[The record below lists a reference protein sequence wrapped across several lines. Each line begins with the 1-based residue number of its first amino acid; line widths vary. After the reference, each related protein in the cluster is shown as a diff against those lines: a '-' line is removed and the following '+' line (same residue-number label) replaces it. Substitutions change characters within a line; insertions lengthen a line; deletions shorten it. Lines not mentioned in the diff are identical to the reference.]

1 MRASDFLV
9 GDVYG
14 VFVGHANQR
23 MFIFPRSVMRSWR
36 FFRPWTPDA
45 GPKKR
50 GEETHGKTHW
60 FGWKTLRW
68 KTLAKKTLKPRS
80 FYGIVQVLGWY
91 SSCLFGTTSTSEP
104 WRVERTMP
112 MSNTWVASRTPQ
124 VQYELGHTVS
134 HSEFKY
140 IYISHSEFKY
150 IYICLYTYSNLIFQ
164 ICTCT

>member
-1 MRASDFLV
+1 MTSLELWFLALDIAILNEGQRFFGRRRIWCV
-9 GDVYG
+9 CWTCQPKDVY
-14 VFVGHANQR
+14 FSTFSNEELK
-23 MFIFPRSVMRSWR
+23 IFSSL
-36 FFRPWTPDA
+36 DS
-45 GPKKR
+45 GCGSKKR

-140 IYISHSEFKY
+140 IYIYKSFR
-150 IYICLYTYSNLIFQ
+150 I
-164 ICTCT
+164 